1 MLKLI
6 ASTNFLKCY
15 CQQTKIFRFTSL
27 FFKFCG
33 YNERLIL
40 PLYKK
45 YSPNNLTSNLS
56 IITNKLC
63 DKCFLDNYFLYAR
76 RVPHPKSSRPVRS
89 YEPSNRSANEI
100 NENQNKEFD
109 KENGK
114 ENDFEKAKAEFD
126 KFDKNMKDAHKELKQ
141 GMENLFKE
149 TFESDKIRK
158 DAQKEAKQT
167 MEKLVG
173 KEMANKLDKEV
184 DKLFDQFKFVPFIQF
199 SAFILLII
207 YVLNKIKNFLNHTTN
222 SYLMD
227 MDQFMRRL
235 SSGQGVARG
244 SSQGSSIFGIA
255 DENFENFEGR
265 KRKIFIFLIIFLAIF
280 FPSPH
285 FKGAIAPEGPPPLIN
300 GFPCLFKILQV
311 SNIVL
316 VPNYYSKSKKQSKPV
331 IGRAFVY
338 PVSFSETQNTQV
350 GVLHVPD
357 LRKFT
362 EQLRNKEIELNIPPE
377 RWVDISFYKPSA
389 FSYLIPIILFGI
401 MISVPLFLTFRLSRK
416 IDIKEMFSIGQRI
429 RIVDPASKEGKK
441 NLKIKFRDVAG
452 LHEAKREVMEIV
464 DYLRKPQK
472 YVQLGARLPK
482 GALLTGPPGC
492 GKTLLAK
499 ALAAESSV
507 PFINVNGTE
516 FVEMIGGL
524 GASRVRQLFKK
535 AKSSAPCIIYIDEI
549 DALGR
554 KRQNQSSG
562 NDEMEQTLNQLLVE
576 MDGMDSNK
584 GVVVVG
590 STNRVDMLDKALL
603 RPGRFDRHITI
614 DLPTL
619 LERKELFDLYLQ
631 KIKKEN
637 LLTGVS
643 QRLAQMTPGFSG
655 ADIKNVVNEAAI
667 HAATAQKKM
676 VKIAD
681 IDFALQKI
689 VAGPEKRSRVLI
701 KEEREIVAF
710 HESGHALVGWLL
722 EHTEALLRVTI
733 IPRTSAAL
741 GFAQYSPKD
750 RKLFTKEEL
759 FDRMCMML
767 GGRVAENVIF
777 GKITTGAQNDL
788 EKVTKQAQAMVKWYG
803 MSELIGPISFF
814 PGADADL
821 RSADFT
827 EKPYSKK
834 LGNMIDQE
842 IGKLV
847 ADAYYS
853 TENLLRE
860 NKDKLEV
867 IAKALLERETL
878 NYEDVKRLIG
888 PPKFGNKQVVDLPED
903 VLPDLP
909 NNIESGTENKKY

>member
-15 CQQTKIFRFTSL
+15 CQQSKVLPFNSL
-27 FFKFCG
+27 FFKFYR
-33 YNERLIL
+33 YNEKLALPIL
-40 PLYKK
+40 KK
-45 YSPNNLTSNLS
+45 YSPNLLT
-56 IITNKLC
+56 TNIKVFTNQLC
-63 DKCFLDNYFLYAR
+63 EKCFFDKYFLYAR
-76 RVPHPKSSRPVRS
+76 RVSHPKSSRPVRS
-89 YEPSNRSANEI
+89 AESSSESTNQI
-100 NENQNKEFD
+100 NENQNKES
-109 KENGK
+109 KQNGK
-114 ENDFEKAKAEFD
+114 ENDSEKDNKKPENE
-126 KFDKNMKDAHKELKQ
+126 KNMNE
-141 GMENLFKE
+141 
-149 TFESDKIRK
+149 
-158 DAQKEAKQT
+158 AQKEFR
-167 MEKLVG
+167 EKIENLLG
-173 KEMANKLDKEV
+173 KEMANKMETEIN
-184 DKLFDQFKFVPFIQF
+184 KLFGQLKFVQFIQI
-199 SAFILLII
+199 SAFIIFI
-207 YVLNKIKNFLNHTTN
+207 FYVLNKLSKFLNQSN
-222 SYLMD
+222 NMYSMN
-227 MDQFMRRL
+227 MDQFMRKVL
-235 SSGQGVARG
+235 SG
-244 SSQGSSIFGIA
+244 
-255 DENFENFEGR
+255 
-265 KRKIFIFLIIFLAIF
+265 
-280 FPSPH
+280 H
-285 FKGAIAPEGPPPLIN
+285 
-300 GFPCLFKILQV
+300 V
-311 SNIVL
+311 SRVIL
-316 VPNYYSKSKKQSKPV
+316 VPNYYSKSNKHSRSMP
-331 IGRAFVY
+331 GRAFVY
-338 PVSFSETQNTQV
+338 PAYSSETSDAPLSVVQ
-350 GVLHVPD
+350 VPD

-362 EQLRNKEIELNIPPE
+362 EQVRNKEIELNIPPE
-377 RWVDISFYKPSA
+377 RWVDISWDRPNSWSFLVPVI
-389 FSYLIPIILFGI
+389 LLGIILCL
-401 MISVPLFLTFRLSRK
+401 PLLIAFRFSKRIDLS
-416 IDIKEMFSIGQRI
+416 EMFSTGQRF
-429 RIVDPASKEGKK
+429 RIVDPTSKEGKK

-464 DYLRKPQK
+464 DYLRKPQR
-472 YVQLGARLPK
+472 YVQLGAKLPK

-535 AKSSAPCIIYIDEI
+535 AKSRAPCIIYIDEI

-554 KRQNQSSG
+554 KRQNENSG

-643 QRLAQMTPGFSG
+643 HRLAQMTPGFSG
-655 ADIKNVVNEAAI
+655 ADIKNVINEAAI

-767 GGRVAENVIF
+767 GGRAAENVTF
-777 GKITTGAQNDL
+777 GRITTGAQNDL

-803 MSELIGPISFF
+803 MNELIGPISFF
-814 PGADADL
+814 PGPGVDL

-834 LGNMIDQE
+834 LGNLIDQE

-847 ADAYYS
+847 AEAYYA
-853 TENLLRE
+853 TERLLKDNR
-860 NKDKLEV
+860 DKLDV
-867 IAKALLERETL
+867 LAKALLERETL
-878 NYEDVKRLIG
+878 SYEDVKKLIG

-909 NNIESGTENKKY
+909 NHTESVTENNKY

>member
-1 MLKLI
+1 MKDLFCL
-6 ASTNFLKCY
+6 
-15 CQQTKIFRFTSL
+15 FT
-27 FFKFCG
+27 
-33 YNERLIL
+33 
-40 PLYKK
+40 
-45 YSPNNLTSNLS
+45 
-56 IITNKLC
+56 
-63 DKCFLDNYFLYAR
+63 
-76 RVPHPKSSRPVRS
+76 RPVRS
-89 YEPSNRSANEI
+89 YESSNRSAKQL

-109 KENGK
+109 KQNGK
-114 ENDFEKAKAEFD
+114 ENDFEKVKAELD
-126 KFDKNMKDAHKELKQ
+126 KDLKDAHKEFKQ

-149 TFESDKIRK
+149 KFESDKIRK

-173 KEMANKLDKEV
+173 KEMADKIDNEV
-184 DKLFDQFKFVPFIQF
+184 DK
-199 SAFILLII
+199 
-207 YVLNKIKNFLNHTTN
+207 
-222 SYLMD
+222 
-227 MDQFMRRL
+227 
-235 SSGQGVARG
+235 
-244 SSQGSSIFGIA
+244 
-255 DENFENFEGR
+255 
-265 KRKIFIFLIIFLAIF
+265 
-280 FPSPH
+280 
-285 FKGAIAPEGPPPLIN
+285 
-300 GFPCLFKILQV
+300 V

-338 PVSFSETQNTQV
+338 PVSFSATQNTQV

-377 RWVDISFYKPSA
+377 RWVDISFYKPNG
-389 FSYLIPIILFGI
+389 FSYLIPVILFGI
-401 MISVPLFLTFRLSRK
+401 MFGVPLLLTFRLTRK

-429 RIVDPASKEGKK
+429 RIVDPTSKEGKK

-524 GASRVRQLFKK
+524 GASRVRKLFKK

-643 QRLAQMTPGFSG
+643 HRLAQMTPGFSG

-788 EKVTKQAQAMVKWYG
+788 EKVTKQAQAMIKWYG

-909 NNIESGTENKKY
+909 NNIESGTEKNKY

>member
-6 ASTNFLKCY
+6 ASSNFLKCY

-27 FFKFCG
+27 FFKFCN

-45 YSPNNLTSNLS
+45 YSPITNLS

-63 DKCFLDNYFLYAR
+63 EKCFLEKYFLYAR

-89 YEPSNRSANEI
+89 YEPSNRSANQI

-109 KENGK
+109 KQNGK
-114 ENDFEKAKAEFD
+114 ENDFEKAKAEI
-126 KFDKNMKDAHKELKQ
+126 DKNRKDAEKEFKQ

-149 TFESDKIRK
+149 KFESDKIRK

-173 KEMANKLDKEV
+173 KEMANKMFNEV

-235 SSGQGVARG
+235 SSGQ
-244 SSQGSSIFGIA
+244 
-255 DENFENFEGR
+255 
-265 KRKIFIFLIIFLAIF
+265 
-280 FPSPH
+280 
-285 FKGAIAPEGPPPLIN
+285 
-300 GFPCLFKILQV
+300 V

-316 VPNYYSKSKKQSKPV
+316 VPNYYSKSRKQSKPV

-338 PVSFSETQNTQV
+338 PVSFSATQNTQV

-377 RWVDISFYKPSA
+377 RWVDISFYKPNG

-429 RIVDPASKEGKK
+429 RIVDPTSKEGKK

-619 LERKELFDLYLQ
+619 LERKEF
-631 KIKKEN
+631 
-637 LLTGVS
+637 

-788 EKVTKQAQAMVKWYG
+788 EKVTKQAQAMIKWYG

-909 NNIESGTENKKY
+909 NNIESGTEKNKY

>member
-1 MLKLI
+1 MKDLFCL
-6 ASTNFLKCY
+6 
-15 CQQTKIFRFTSL
+15 FT
-27 FFKFCG
+27 
-33 YNERLIL
+33 
-40 PLYKK
+40 
-45 YSPNNLTSNLS
+45 
-56 IITNKLC
+56 
-63 DKCFLDNYFLYAR
+63 
-76 RVPHPKSSRPVRS
+76 RVSHPKSSRPVRS
-89 YEPSNRSANEI
+89 YEPSNRSAKQI

-184 DKLFDQFKFVPFIQF
+184 DK
-199 SAFILLII
+199 
-207 YVLNKIKNFLNHTTN
+207 
-222 SYLMD
+222 
-227 MDQFMRRL
+227 
-235 SSGQGVARG
+235 
-244 SSQGSSIFGIA
+244 
-255 DENFENFEGR
+255 
-265 KRKIFIFLIIFLAIF
+265 
-280 FPSPH
+280 
-285 FKGAIAPEGPPPLIN
+285 
-300 GFPCLFKILQV
+300 V

-362 EQLRNKEIELNIPPE
+362 EQLRNKEIEIP
-377 RWVDISFYKPSA
+377 V
-389 FSYLIPIILFGI
+389 ILFGI
-401 MISVPLFLTFRLSRK
+401 MFGLPLLLTFRLTRK

-429 RIVDPASKEGKK
+429 RIVDPTSKEGKK

-524 GASRVRQLFKK
+524 GASRVRKLFKK

-643 QRLAQMTPGFSG
+643 HRLAQMTPGFSG

-788 EKVTKQAQAMVKWYG
+788 EKVTKQAQAMIKWYG

-878 NYEDVKRLIG
+878 NYEDVKRNIWVPFAYKLTLVYLCIVY
-888 PPKFGNKQVVDLPED
+888 FGQKWMATRRAVDNGTMNVVLALWNFGFSFFSGYAAWCLLPELLHVIERRGFIGSYCD
-903 VLPDLP
+903 NANYYTDPITGFWGWMFVMSKAPELGDTLFLILRKRPVIFLHWYHHALTFIYATITYAERQAWCRWSLALNLTVHTIMYFYFGLQALKVKTP
-909 NNIESGTENKKY
+909 RLFAKFITSIQILQFVISCYIFVQLLRIKSANNIRCDA

>member
-1 MLKLI
+1 MRLGAIKFNFHLSINLI
-6 ASTNFLKCY
+6 LGNLFQFLKFLL
-15 CQQTKIFRFTSL
+15 IFR
-27 FFKFCG
+27 
-33 YNERLIL
+33 I
-40 PLYKK
+40 
-45 YSPNNLTSNLS
+45 
-56 IITNKLC
+56 
-63 DKCFLDNYFLYAR
+63 
-76 RVPHPKSSRPVRS
+76 PV
-89 YEPSNRSANEI
+89 
-100 NENQNKEFD
+100 
-109 KENGK
+109 
-114 ENDFEKAKAEFD
+114 
-126 KFDKNMKDAHKELKQ
+126 
-141 GMENLFKE
+141 
-149 TFESDKIRK
+149 
-158 DAQKEAKQT
+158 
-167 MEKLVG
+167 
-173 KEMANKLDKEV
+173 
-184 DKLFDQFKFVPFIQF
+184 
-199 SAFILLII
+199 
-207 YVLNKIKNFLNHTTN
+207 
-222 SYLMD
+222 
-227 MDQFMRRL
+227 
-235 SSGQGVARG
+235 
-244 SSQGSSIFGIA
+244 
-255 DENFENFEGR
+255 
-265 KRKIFIFLIIFLAIF
+265 
-280 FPSPH
+280 
-285 FKGAIAPEGPPPLIN
+285 
-300 GFPCLFKILQV
+300 
-311 SNIVL
+311 
-316 VPNYYSKSKKQSKPV
+316 
-331 IGRAFVY
+331 
-338 PVSFSETQNTQV
+338 
-350 GVLHVPD
+350 
-357 LRKFT
+357 
-362 EQLRNKEIELNIPPE
+362 
-377 RWVDISFYKPSA
+377 
-389 FSYLIPIILFGI
+389 ILFGI
-401 MISVPLFLTFRLSRK
+401 MFGLPLLLTFRLTRK

-429 RIVDPASKEGKK
+429 RIVDPTSKEGKK

-499 ALAAESSV
+499 ALAAESK
-507 PFINVNGTE
+507 

-524 GASRVRQLFKK
+524 GASRVRKLFKK

-643 QRLAQMTPGFSG
+643 HRLAQMTPGFSG

-788 EKVTKQAQAMVKWYG
+788 EKVTKQAQAMIKWYG

-909 NNIESGTENKKY
+909 NNIESGAENKKY

>member
-1 MLKLI
+1 
-6 ASTNFLKCY
+6 
-15 CQQTKIFRFTSL
+15 
-27 FFKFCG
+27 
-33 YNERLIL
+33 
-40 PLYKK
+40 
-45 YSPNNLTSNLS
+45 
-56 IITNKLC
+56 
-63 DKCFLDNYFLYAR
+63 
-76 RVPHPKSSRPVRS
+76 
-89 YEPSNRSANEI
+89 
-100 NENQNKEFD
+100 
-109 KENGK
+109 
-114 ENDFEKAKAEFD
+114 
-126 KFDKNMKDAHKELKQ
+126 
-141 GMENLFKE
+141 
-149 TFESDKIRK
+149 
-158 DAQKEAKQT
+158 

-173 KEMANKLDKEV
+173 KEMANKMFNEV

-199 SAFILLII
+199 SALILLIL

-235 SSGQGVARG
+235 SSGQ
-244 SSQGSSIFGIA
+244 
-255 DENFENFEGR
+255 
-265 KRKIFIFLIIFLAIF
+265 
-280 FPSPH
+280 
-285 FKGAIAPEGPPPLIN
+285 
-300 GFPCLFKILQV
+300 V
-311 SNIVL
+311 SNILL
-316 VPNYYSKSKKQSKPV
+316 VPKYYSKSNKQSKPE

-338 PVSFSETQNTQV
+338 PVSFSGTHIQNTQV

-464 DYLRKPQK
+464 DYLR
-472 YVQLGARLPK
+472 
-482 GALLTGPPGC
+482 ALLTGPPGC

-554 KRQNQSSG
+554 KRQNHSG

-788 EKVTKQAQAMVKWYG
+788 EKVTKQAQAMIKWYG

-842 IGKLV
+842 IAKLV

-853 TENLLRE
+853 TENLLKE

-909 NNIESGTENKKY
+909 NNIESGTESKKY